1 MGFPG
6 GADGKES
13 TCSVG
18 DPGSI
23 PGSGRS
29 PGEGNG
35 NPLQYS
41 CLENPMDGEAWQATV
56 HEVCKSR
63 TRLSN
68 FTFFLF
74 LFFFFLFVVN
84 SVILLSSSKLA
95 LWCYWECQRSNAY
108 TDAGTKTDG
117 LLKAPSKATE
127 ITYSINV
134 YILLKLF
141 VKNSKFWVLPLSL
154 YTDWML
160 LSSVDFEATESWF
173 SSPSILSHS
182 CFLVWFMVQH
192 LASQHG

>member
-1 MGFPG
+1 MAKSLPAVWETRVQSLGQEDPLE
-6 GADGKES
+6 KEMATHS
-13 TCSVG
+13 
-18 DPGSI
+18 SI
-23 PGSGRS
+23 LAWKIPWMEKPDRLQSMRS
-29 PGEGNG
+29 ARVVH
-35 NPLQYS
+35 
-41 CLENPMDGEAWQATV
+41 DWAT
-56 HEVCKSR
+56 S
-63 TRLSN
+63 LS
-68 FTFFLF
+68 FFF
-74 LFFFFLFVVN
+74 FFFFFLFVVN

-127 ITYSINV
+127 TTYSINV

>member
-13 TCSVG
+13 ACSVG
-18 DPGSI
+18 NPGSI
-23 PGSGRS
+23 PGSGRY

-56 HEVCKSR
+56 HEVAKSR

-74 LFFFFLFVVN
+74 
-84 SVILLSSSKLA
+84 SKLA
-95 LWCYWECQRSNAY
+95 LWYYWECQRSNTY

-141 VKNSKFWVLPLSL
+141 VKNFKFWVLPLSL
-154 YTDWML
+154 YTD
-160 LSSVDFEATESWF
+160 
-173 SSPSILSHS
+173 
-182 CFLVWFMVQH
+182 
-192 LASQHG
+192 